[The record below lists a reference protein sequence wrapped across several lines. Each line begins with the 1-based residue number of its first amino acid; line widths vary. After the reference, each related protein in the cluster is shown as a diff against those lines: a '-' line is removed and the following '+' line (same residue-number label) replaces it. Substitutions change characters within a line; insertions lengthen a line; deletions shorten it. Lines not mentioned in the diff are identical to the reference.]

1 MIDQQALMIEDER
14 LSTMVG
20 LLETERGL
28 YERLS
33 QLARRK
39 QDVLVRGQLPE
50 LELVLEE
57 EKAALLT
64 VADLEEERYALQCDL
79 ARGFGFD
86 PTGLTVSRLAEMA
99 GPVYGPRLRESQQS
113 LVRLINELSAAN
125 QCNAELIQQSLAYIN
140 FTMDLLTGGSV
151 ASYGDRGE
159 RRKVPLRDKFFSR
172 RA

>member
-1 MIDQQALMIEDER
+1 MTDRQALMIEDER

-39 QDVLVRGQLPE
+39 QDVLVHGRLPD
-50 LELVLEE
+50 LELILEE
-57 EKAALLT
+57 EKAALAT
-64 VADLEEERYALQCDL
+64 IADIEEERYALQCGL
-79 ARGFGFD
+79 AREFGLQPSD
-86 PTGLTVSRLAEMA
+86 LTVSRLANMA

-113 LVRLINELSAAN
+113 LVRLINELSAIN

-140 FTMDLLTGGSV
+140 FTMDLLVGGSTP
-151 ASYGDRGE
+151 SYGERGG
-159 RRKVPLRDKFFSR
+159 RGALRARPLNRPV
-172 RA
+172 

>member
-1 MIDQQALMIEDER
+1 MIDQQALTIDDGR

-33 QLARRK
+33 QLARQKR
-39 QDVLVRGQLPE
+39 DVLVRGQLPD

-57 EKAALLT
+57 EKAALAA
-64 VADLEEERYALQCDL
+64 VADLEEERYALQCSL
-79 ARGFGFD
+79 ARELGYD
-86 PTGLTVSRLAEMA
+86 PADLTVGRLADMA
-99 GPVYGPRLRESQQS
+99 GSVYGPRLRENQQS

-140 FTMDLLTGGSV
+140 FTMDLLAGASV

-159 RRKVPLRDKFFSR
+159 RRKLPLRDRFFSR